1 MRMKTKIWMRLLGS
15 VLLAALAV
23 VPALSQDT
31 PADNMQLVRD
41 KIKADKKLLV
51 ADNMK
56 LTETEAKSFWPVYD
70 SYQKD
75 LGALTTRTI
84 KLIQNYAGSYATMTN
99 ESAKDL
105 VDESLAIESDRNK
118 LRQTYLPKFRQTLPE
133 IKVVRYYQIE
143 NKIQA
148 AVNYDLAAGIP
159 LAH

>member
-75 LGALTTRTI
+75 LGALVTRTI

-99 ESAKDL
+99 EIAKKL

-133 IKVVRYYQIE
+133 IKVARYYQIE

-159 LAH
+159 LAQ

>member
-15 VLLAALAV
+15 VLLAALTV
-23 VPALSQDT
+23 VPAPSQDK
-31 PADNMQLVRD
+31 PADNMQLVRE
-41 KIKADKKLLV
+41 KLKADKKLLV

-75 LGALTTRTI
+75 LGALVTRTV
-84 KLIQNYAGSYATMTN
+84 KLIQDYASSYTTMTN
-99 ESAKDL
+99 EIARKL
-105 VDESLAIESDRNK
+105 VDESMAIESDRNK

-133 IKVVRYYQIE
+133 IKVARYYQIE

-159 LAH
+159 LAQ

>member
-84 KLIQNYAGSYATMTN
+84 KLIQDYAGSYATMTN
-99 ESAKDL
+99 EIAKKL

-118 LRQTYLPKFRQTLPE
+118 LRQTYLPKFRQTLSE
-133 IKVVRYYQIE
+133 IKVARYYQIE

>member
-1 MRMKTKIWMRLLGS
+1 MKAKIWMRLLGS

-23 VPALSQDT
+23 VQLSQDT

-75 LGALTTRTI
+75 LGALVTRTV
-84 KLIQNYAGSYATMTN
+84 KLIQDYASSYTTMTN
-99 ESAKDL
+99 EIAGKL
-105 VDESLAIESDRNK
+105 VDESMAIESDRNK

-133 IKVVRYYQIE
+133 IKVARYYQIE

-159 LAH
+159 LAQ

>member
-1 MRMKTKIWMRLLGS
+1 MRTKIWMRLLGS
-15 VLLAALAV
+15 VLLAVLAV
-23 VPALSQDT
+23 VPALSQDK
-31 PADNMQLVRD
+31 PADNMQLVRE

-70 SYQKD
+70 AYQKD
-75 LGALTTRTI
+75 LGALATRTV
-84 KLIQNYAGSYATMTN
+84 KLIQDYAGSYATMTN
-99 ESAKDL
+99 EIARKL
-105 VDESLAIESDRNK
+105 VDESMAIESDRNK

-133 IKVVRYYQIE
+133 IKVARYYQIE

-159 LAH
+159 LAQ